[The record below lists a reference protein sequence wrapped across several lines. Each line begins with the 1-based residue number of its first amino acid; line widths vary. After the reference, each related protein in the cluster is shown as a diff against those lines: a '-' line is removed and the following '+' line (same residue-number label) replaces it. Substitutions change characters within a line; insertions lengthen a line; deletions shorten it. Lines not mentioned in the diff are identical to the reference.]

1 MPRQA
6 PFGRI
11 FPYLWPYRLRMAAAA
26 LLVMGAAGIN
36 LAMLWVIR
44 QLVDTVL
51 VQRDAA
57 ALNTTIAELG
67 ALFLVQGLLIMG
79 HSYLTASAGQRIM
92 ADFRTHLFNHLQSLS
107 LGFFARRRT
116 GELMSR
122 LMNDVGGLQTTLTE
136 IPIDLAKQVVTLVG
150 GLAILFVMNWRLCL
164 LILLLLP
171 GIVLIARFFGRRLK
185 ALSTGIQDETA
196 RASTILEEVLSGI
209 RIVKSFVREDYERA
223 RFGTQVRRTSD
234 VMLRRAQIMAIFV
247 PTITFATFAAAAAVL
262 WYGGSQVIRGTMSP
276 GDLIAFV
283 LYAGLLIGPFGT
295 FARLFSHVK
304 EAQGALARVFEILD
318 TRPDVTDAPDARP
331 LPPVRGHVALEG
343 VSFSYDGHTTV
354 LSDLTFSIQPGEV
367 VAVVGPSGS
376 GKTTLINLIHRFYDP
391 MAGIVT
397 IDGYALKSVTMQ
409 SLYQQIAL
417 VPQEMHLFGGTIRD
431 NIRYGRASANDQEV
445 VAAARAA
452 NAHEFITAFPD
463 GYDTLVGEK
472 GVNLSGGQRQRIAIA
487 RAVLKD
493 PRILILDE
501 ATSSLDNES
510 ESLVQDALDRLMKGR
525 TTFVIAHRLSTIQK
539 ADRILVLD
547 KGRLSEEG
555 THSALLDKKGLYY
568 HLFTLGF
575 VELGVGAG
583 FTPALS
589 EREGINPSPT

>member
-1 MPRQA
+1 MPRLA
-6 PFGRI
+6 PFGRLL
-11 FPYLWPYRLRMAAAA
+11 PYLRPYRLRMAAAA

-36 LAMLWVIR
+36 LSMLWVIR
-44 QLVDTVL
+44 RLVDTVL

-57 ALNTTIAELG
+57 ALNTAIAELG
-67 ALFLVQGLLIMG
+67 GLFLLQGLLIMG

-92 ADFRTHLFNHLQSLS
+92 ADFRTHLFTHLQSLS

-116 GELMSR
+116 GELISR
-122 LMNDVGGLQTTLTE
+122 LMNDVGALQTALTE
-136 IPIDLAKQVVTLVG
+136 VPIDLAKQVVTLVG

-171 GIVLIARFFGRRLK
+171 AIVLIARFFGRRLK

-223 RFGTQVRRTSD
+223 RFGTQVHRTLD
-234 VMLRRAQIMAIFV
+234 IVLRRARIMAIFV
-247 PTITFATFAAAAAVL
+247 PTITFATFAAAATVL

-318 TRPDVTDAPDARP
+318 TRPDVTDAPNARP
-331 LPPVRGHVALEG
+331 LRPVRGYVAMEG

-354 LSDLTFSIQPGEV
+354 LSDLTFNIRPGEM

-391 MAGIVT
+391 VAGVVT
-397 IDGYALKSVTMQ
+397 IEGYDLKSVTMR

-431 NIRYGRASANDQEV
+431 NIRYGRVSASDEEI

-452 NAHEFITAFPD
+452 NAHDFITAFPD

-510 ESLVQDALDRLMKGR
+510 EALVQDALDRLMKGR
-525 TTFVIAHRLSTIQK
+525 TTFVVAHRLSTIQK

-547 KGRLSEEG
+547 KGRLVEEG
-555 THSALLDKKGLYY
+555 THTALLDKKGLYY
-568 HLFTLGF
+568 HLYTLGL
-575 VELGVGAG
+575 VE
-583 FTPALS
+583 S
-589 EREGINPSPT
+589 EIAPNRL

>member
-1 MPRQA
+1 MPRLA
-6 PFGRI
+6 PFVRLL
-11 FPYLWPYRLRMAAAA
+11 PYLRRYRLRMAAAA

-36 LAMLWVIR
+36 LSMLWIIR
-44 QLVDTVL
+44 RLVDTVL

-57 ALNTTIAELG
+57 ALNTAITELG
-67 ALFLVQGLLIMG
+67 GLFLLQGLLVIG
-79 HSYLTASAGQRIM
+79 HSYLPASAGQRIM
-92 ADFRTHLFNHLQSLS
+92 ADFRTHLFPRLQSSS

-116 GELMSR
+116 GELISR
-122 LMNDVGGLQTTLTE
+122 LMNDVGALQTALTE
-136 IPIDLAKQVVTLVG
+136 VPIDLAKQVVTLVG

-171 GIVLIARFFGRRLK
+171 AIVLIARFFGRRLK

-223 RFGTQVRRTSD
+223 RFGTQVHRTLD
-234 VMLRRAQIMAIFV
+234 IVLRRARIMAIFV
-247 PTITFATFAAAAAVL
+247 PTITFATFAAAATVL

-276 GDLIAFV
+276 GDMIAFV

-295 FARLFSHVK
+295 FARLFSHIK
-304 EAQGALARVFEILD
+304 EAQGALERVFEILD
-318 TRPDVTDAPDARP
+318 TRPDVADAPNARP
-331 LPPVRGHVALEG
+331 LPPVRGTVAMEG

-354 LSDLTFSIQPGEV
+354 LSDLTFKVQPGEV

-376 GKTTLINLIHRFYDP
+376 GKTTLINLVHRFYDP
-391 MAGIVT
+391 VTGVVT
-397 IDGYALKSVTMQ
+397 IDGHDLKSVTIK

-431 NIRYGRASANDQEV
+431 NIRYGRVSASDEEI

-452 NAHEFITAFPD
+452 NAHEFIIAFPD

-510 ESLVQDALDRLMKGR
+510 EALVQDALDRLMKGR
-525 TTFVIAHRLSTIQK
+525 TTFVVAHRLSTIQK
-539 ADRILVLD
+539 ADRILVLEH
-547 KGRLSEEG
+547 GTIVEEG
-555 THSALLDKKGLYY
+555 THEALLERKGLYY
-568 HLFTLGF
+568 HLYTLRLA
-575 VELGVGAG
+575 ETSDAKI
-583 FTPALS
+583 S
-589 EREGINPSPT
+589 

>member
-1 MPRQA
+1 MARLA
-6 PFGRI
+6 PFGRL
-11 FPYLWPYRLRMAAAA
+11 FPYLRPYRGRMAAAA
-26 LLVMGAAGIN
+26 LLVMGAAGVN
-36 LAMLWVIR
+36 LSMLWVIR
-44 QLVDTVL
+44 RLVDTVL

-57 ALNTTIAELG
+57 ALNTAIAELG
-67 ALFLVQGLLIMG
+67 ALFLLQGLLIMG
-79 HSYLTASAGQRIM
+79 HSYLTASASQRIM
-92 ADFRTHLFNHLQSLS
+92 ADFRTHLFDHLQGLS
-107 LGFFARRRT
+107 LGFFARQRT

-122 LMNDVGGLQTTLTE
+122 LMNDVGALQTALTE
-136 IPIDLAKQVVTLVG
+136 IPIDLAKQVVTLAG

-171 GIVLIARFFGRRLK
+171 ALVLIARFFGRQLK

-223 RFGTQVRRTSD
+223 RFGSQIRRTLD
-234 VMLRRAQIMAIFV
+234 VVLRRARIMAIFV
-247 PTITFATFAAAAAVL
+247 PVITFATFAAAAAVL

-331 LPPVRGHVALEG
+331 LPPVRGYVAMEG
-343 VSFSYDGHTTV
+343 VRFSYDGHTTV
-354 LSDLTFSIQPGEV
+354 LSDLTFNVQPGEV

-391 MAGIVT
+391 VAGVVT
-397 IDGYALKSVTMQ
+397 IDGYDLKSVILQ

-431 NIRYGRASANDQEV
+431 NIRYGRVSASDEEIV
-445 VAAARAA
+445 SAAHAA
-452 NAHEFITAFPD
+452 NAHDFITALPD

-493 PRILILDE
+493 PRILIIDE
-501 ATSSLDNES
+501 ATSSLDTES

-525 TTFVIAHRLSTIQK
+525 TTFVVAHRLSTIQQ

-547 KGRLSEEG
+547 KGRLVEEG
-555 THSALLDKKGLYY
+555 THTALLDKKGLYY
-568 HLFTLGF
+568 HLYTLGL
-575 VELGVGAG
+575 VETHL
-583 FTPALS
+583 T
-589 EREGINPSPT
+589 